1 MFTGGVAGGVGGSTG
16 DEGFMEVK
24 VFGDGVDAALDI
36 FFFKFLDWVGV
47 GGIGE
52 EDFEAD
58 GVLGDEEDLL
68 NPDPFSMY
76 CLA

>member
-16 DEGFMEVK
+16 EDDFME
-24 VFGDGVDAALDI
+24 VFGDGVEAAFDI
-36 FFFKFLDWVGV
+36 FFLRFLDWVGV
-47 GGIGE
+47 GGTGE